1 MAAQKGRKGQ
11 KQEAKPLTSVE
22 RLGLRVS
29 AMINS
34 PRAQEA
40 RMVTIHRLD
49 YDDDEAWGSVM
60 ELIAETDG
68 VTMGHNE
75 DGSVTLTWGLSS
87 DYDQVVNPEAIT
99 PVEEPA
105 PF

>member
-1 MAAQKGRKGQ
+1 MAVQKGK
-11 KQEAKPLTSVE
+11 KKTQESKPLTSVE

-40 RMVTIHRLD
+40 LSVTIHRMD
-49 YDDDEAWGSVM
+49 YDDDEAWTAVM
-60 ELIAETDG
+60 ELIAENYE
-68 VTMGHNE
+68 VTINQNE
-75 DGSVTLTWGLSS
+75 DGSVTLCWGLPS
-87 DYDQVVNPEAIT
+87 DYDVLVEREAFE
-99 PVEEPA
+99 PVEEEA

>member
-1 MAAQKGRKGQ
+1 MAKQKGR
-11 KQEAKPLTSVE
+11 QEQKPLTASE

-40 RMVTIHRLD
+40 RSVTIHRMD
-49 YDDDEAWGSVM
+49 YDDDEAWTAVM
-60 ELIAETDG
+60 ELIAENDE
-68 VTMGHNE
+68 VTINQNE
-75 DGSVTLTWGLSS
+75 DGSVTLCWGLPS
-87 DYDQVVNPEAIT
+87 DYDVLFERKEFVPLQDE
-99 PVEEPA
+99 A